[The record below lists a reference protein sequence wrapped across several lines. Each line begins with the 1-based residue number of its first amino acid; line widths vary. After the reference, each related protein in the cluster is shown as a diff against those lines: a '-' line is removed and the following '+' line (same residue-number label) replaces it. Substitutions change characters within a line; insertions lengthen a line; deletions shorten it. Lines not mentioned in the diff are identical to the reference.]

1 MADPSTPVPMSDRDR
16 AVLRHMVATL
26 AYRGGKVLRDA
37 PAGFGD
43 FRAAGAL
50 NTPRVLLAHIVD
62 LIDWA
67 RRSCEGDE
75 DAYVI
80 SEPTTWEGQVG
91 RFYAALDALDHAAQA
106 VAPIAVPLERLFQA
120 PIADALT
127 HIGQLSLLR
136 RMAGAAVRGESY
148 RKAEIV
154 AGRIGPDQA
163 PPGREFAPDR
173 GAIWRPKDPTGN

>member
-1 MADPSTPVPMSDRDR
+1 MSDRDR
-16 AVLRHMVATL
+16 ALLRHMVATL

-37 PAGFGD
+37 PADFGD
-43 FRAAGAL
+43 FRAPGAL
-50 NTPRVLLAHIVD
+50 NTPRVLLSHIVD
-62 LIDWA
+62 LLDWA

-75 DAYVI
+75 EAFTI

-91 RFYAALDALDHAAQA
+91 RFYTALDALDRAAQA
-106 VAPIAVPLERLFQA
+106 VAPILVPLERLFQA

-154 AGRIGPDQA
+154 AGRLGPEQA
-163 PPGREFAPDR
+163 APGREFAPDR